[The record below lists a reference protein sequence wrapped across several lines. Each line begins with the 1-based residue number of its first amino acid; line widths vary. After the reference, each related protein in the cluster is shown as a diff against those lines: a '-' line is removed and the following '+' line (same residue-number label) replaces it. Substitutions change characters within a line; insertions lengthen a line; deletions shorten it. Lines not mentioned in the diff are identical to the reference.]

1 MDSPIS
7 TNRRRG
13 AVNTGTPYHG
23 IADKPVLSISSG
35 IHDFLLTLS
44 ISADEGCEVVFTL
57 DGSDPDRDHVGGRI
71 SHSRTSI
78 RGTLAT
84 RFANSSFICKRPG
97 HLCIWFTSA
106 IPVSQGFGG
115 PRRRRRLLRQTAT
128 VEPSW
133 ARTPM
138 VMGMRPKMAART
150 ITAIVPT
157 ATVIF

>member
-57 DGSDPDRDHVGGRI
+57 DGSDPDRDHVGGADFTFKNQYPRNP
-71 SHSRTSI
+71 
-78 RGTLAT
+78 GNP
-84 RFANSSFICKRPG
+84 FCEFIV
-97 HLCIWFTSA
+97 H
-106 IPVSQGFGG
+106 
-115 PRRRRRLLRQTAT
+115 
-128 VEPSW
+128 
-133 ARTPM
+133 M
-138 VMGMRPKMAART
+138 
-150 ITAIVPT
+150 
-157 ATVIF
+157 